1 MAHCEKY
8 PKAAV
13 TGMFIHYE
21 RTPGHNLSNKDIDSS
36 RSHLN
41 YNVAET
47 DQSLSQN
54 LFLSQRLSE
63 IKTNNRNNQN
73 VICDWIVT
81 QPKDVRSEDSHAF
94 FLAVYEF
101 LSNRYGKKNVV
112 SAYVHM
118 DEIGQTPNMHF
129 CFVPVQTLEDGSK
142 KLNAKAIVDKNE
154 LRTFH
159 PALQKAV
166 DQSLDYHVSIQN
178 GITREQGGNKT
189 VKQLKEETALKEQ
202 LPKGKKKVLSSD
214 LSYTAEESAELH
226 ALAEDGISYRVE
238 KKSFIERQKLQ
249 EKREIIFRK
258 A

>member
-21 RTPGHNLSNKDIDSS
+21 RTAGHNLSNKDIDSS

-47 DQSLSQN
+47 DQSLSQY

-118 DEIGQTPNMHF
+118 DEIGQTPHMHF
-129 CFVPVQTLEDGSK
+129 CFVPVQTLLWIRMNS
-142 KLNAKAIVDKNE
+142 
-154 LRTFH
+154 
-159 PALQKAV
+159 
-166 DQSLDYHVSIQN
+166 
-178 GITREQGGNKT
+178 
-189 VKQLKEETALKEQ
+189 
-202 LPKGKKKVLSSD
+202 VLSIR
-214 LSYTAEESAELH
+214 H
-226 ALAEDGISYRVE
+226 
-238 KKSFIERQKLQ
+238 
-249 EKREIIFRK
+249 FRK
-258 A
+258 QSISLLVIMFQYRMVLPGNRVAIKP

>member
-21 RTPGHNLSNKDIDSS
+21 RTAGHNLSNKDIDSS

-47 DQSLSQN
+47 DQSFSQN

-63 IKTNNRNNQN
+63 IKTNNRKNQN

-81 QPKDVRSEDSHAF
+81 QPKDVRSEDSYAF

-118 DEIGQTPNMHF
+118 DEIGQTPHMHF
-129 CFVPVQTLEDGSK
+129 CFVPVQTLEDGSE
-142 KLNAKAIVDKNE
+142 KLNANMCIWMRSV
-154 LRTFH
+154 RH
-159 PALQKAV
+159 RICISALSPFK
-166 DQSLDYHVSIQN
+166 
-178 GITREQGGNKT
+178 RWKT
-189 VKQLKEETALKEQ
+189 A
-202 LPKGKKKVLSSD
+202 
-214 LSYTAEESAELH
+214 A
-226 ALAEDGISYRVE
+226 RN
-238 KKSFIERQKLQ
+238 
-249 EKREIIFRK
+249 
-258 A
+258 